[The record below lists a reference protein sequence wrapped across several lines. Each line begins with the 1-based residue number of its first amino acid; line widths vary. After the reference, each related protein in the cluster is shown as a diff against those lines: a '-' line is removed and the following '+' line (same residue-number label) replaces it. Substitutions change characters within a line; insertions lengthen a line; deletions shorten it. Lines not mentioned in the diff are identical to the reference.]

1 MTHKKIY
8 KLYVLSLMYVET
20 FNQIGKRT
28 FSSLLFRKSHA
39 VNRQIQSLQTEFK
52 NICDHSNGNTP
63 NPNESN
69 DIILAID
76 LLFMLDQE
84 SLKESIN
91 YLTNKQTNK

>member
-8 KLYVLSLMYVET
+8 KLYILSLMYVDT

-28 FSSLLFRKSHA
+28 FSSLLFRKSYA

-52 NICDHSNGNTP
+52 NICDHSGENTP
-63 NPNESN
+63 NSNESD
-69 DIILAID
+69 DIMVAID

-84 SLKESIN
+84 SLKESII

>member
-1 MTHKKIY
+1 
-8 KLYVLSLMYVET
+8 MYVET